1 MTDAPPPDHEGA
13 VEKDPDQTRF
23 CDNCETP
30 VVPTAEA
37 CQNCGATLAISDPTV
52 AQTNEPQSEA
62 SPEHAPSESREWPDR
77 IDPPSEPEPVSGPL
91 GIEDTGLIYRRIGAY
106 VLDSV
111 LVSIAALLVLGAT
124 DSLGSTPGPDG
135 QAAVDPMLAVW
146 ALALEV
152 LYRWSMQ
159 ATFGFTVGKLALG
172 LRLVGPDGKPA
183 SAVQILIRELALI
196 GMLGV
201 AQLVGS
207 LIVPALVQIGL
218 IYTVIRRP
226 DRRSLHDLTVQTRV
240 VRVAAPDR
248 QGDTV

>member
-23 CDNCETP
+23 CDECGTL

-52 AQTNEPQSEA
+52 AQTNEPEPDASSEQ
-62 SPEHAPSESREWPDR
+62 APPESRKWPDR
-77 IDPPSEPEPVSGPL
+77 SDFVGKRPEAPRFGPL
-91 GIEDTGLIYRRIGAY
+91 TAEDSGLIYRRIGAY

-111 LVSIAALLVLGAT
+111 LVSIAALVVLGAT
-124 DSLGSTPGPDG
+124 NSLGSTDDP
-135 QAAVDPMLAVW
+135 AAVDPMLAVW

-152 LYRWSMQ
+152 LYRWAMQ

-201 AQLVGS
+201 AQLVGN

-240 VRVAAPDR
+240 VRVASPDR
-248 QGDTV
+248 QDETV

>member
-23 CDNCETP
+23 CDECGTP
-30 VVPTAEA
+30 AVPTAEV
-37 CQNCGATLAISDPTV
+37 CQNCGAVFSNSDQAA
-52 AQTNEPQSEA
+52 AQTNDPQPDT
-62 SPEHAPSESREWPDR
+62 SPEHASPGSREWPDR
-77 IDPPSEPEPVSGPL
+77 FDPPSEPVSGPL
-91 GIEDTGLIYRRIGAY
+91 GIKDSGLIYRRIGAY
-106 VLDSV
+106 VFDSV
-111 LVSIAALLVLGAT
+111 IVSIAALFVLGAT
-124 DSLGSTPGPDG
+124 NSLGSADNP
-135 QAAVDPMLAVW
+135 AAVDPRLAVW

-152 LYRWSMQ
+152 LYRWAMQ
-159 ATFGFTVGKLALG
+159 ATFGFTVGKLAMG

-183 SAVQILIRELALI
+183 SAIQILIRELALI

-240 VRVAAPDR
+240 VRVASPDR
-248 QGDTV
+248 QDETV

>member
-1 MTDAPPPDHEGA
+1 MTDAPPPEQKGPE
-13 VEKDPDQTRF
+13 EKDPKQARF
-23 CDNCETP
+23 CDECGTP
-30 VVPTAEA
+30 VVPTAEV
-37 CQNCGATLAISDPTV
+37 CQNCGATLDNSDPTV
-52 AQTNEPQSEA
+52 AQTNEPQPGT
-62 SPEHAPSESREWPDR
+62 SPEHAPSGSREWPDR
-77 IDPPSEPEPVSGPL
+77 IDPPSEPVSGPL

-135 QAAVDPMLAVW
+135 PAAVDPMLAVW

-183 SAVQILIRELALI
+183 SAIQILIRELALI
-196 GMLGV
+196 GMLGA
-201 AQLVGS
+201 AQLVGN

-240 VRVAAPDR
+240 VRVAGPDSQR
-248 QGDTV
+248 DTV

>member
-23 CDNCETP
+23 CDNCGTP

-52 AQTNEPQSEA
+52 AQTNEPEPDASSEQ
-62 SPEHAPSESREWPDR
+62 APPESRKWPDR
-77 IDPPSEPEPVSGPL
+77 IDPPSEPVSGPL
-91 GIEDTGLIYRRIGAY
+91 GIKDSGLIYRRIGAY
-106 VLDSV
+106 VFDSV
-111 LVSIAALLVLGAT
+111 IVSIAALFVLGAT
-124 DSLGSTPGPDG
+124 NSLGSTADPV
-135 QAAVDPMLAVW
+135 AVDPMLAVW

-152 LYRWSMQ
+152 LYRWAMQ

-201 AQLVGS
+201 AQLVGN

-240 VRVAAPDR
+240 IRVADPDR
-248 QGDTV
+248 QDDTV